1 MSDNYYDYYGEND
14 EIRIMIIMINII
26 SDDND
31 DYNYDDK
38 NVDIVNSADFRG
50 EGPSR
55 NTEACVSK

>member
-1 MSDNYYDYYGEND
+1 MNYGEND

-50 EGPSR
+50 KGPSR